1 MIFDFVTYPL
11 IENHLASDHITYVY
25 KYDAEMEFLNIAAI
39 FSA

>member
-25 KYDAEMEFLNIAAI
+25 DAEMEFLNIAAF